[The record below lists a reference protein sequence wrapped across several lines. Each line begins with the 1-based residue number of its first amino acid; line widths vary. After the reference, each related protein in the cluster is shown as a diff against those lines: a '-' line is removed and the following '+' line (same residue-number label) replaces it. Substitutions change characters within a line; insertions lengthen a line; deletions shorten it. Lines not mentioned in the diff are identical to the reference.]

1 MQLVKVSELIPH
13 SRNNEFF
20 DDVTGKRWDE
30 FLESVKT
37 SGVIEPIVITEGK
50 VIVSGHQRVR
60 ACKELG
66 ISEIMAEIKLYE
78 GDEKKIVK
86 DLIETNVRQRGTIG
100 GSDQQIVARVEA
112 LKDWYGVHNGNNQHT
127 KEGSA
132 NGETLNGESEPSKM
146 EDILKILGLSRKQYD
161 TAKKITDKTIPE
173 VQQLIDKG
181 TVSRRT
187 VADLI
192 TKLSEEDQKKLVD
205 SLPEDVKLTAK
216 SVDEY
221 IQKLREGLVANTN
234 KAMEENS
241 RLMGENDKLS
251 RENETL
257 RAGGASPEVQEK
269 LKQLEDERQ
278 ELEWKLQSSKKDN
291 DSLRKSLEN
300 YYNRVTELED
310 TMNGGD
316 SEAIQL
322 QIQVDELRKKLEAKE
337 REAND
342 LEYQLGEKD
351 DEINALKRSRV
362 KGGVLGQI
370 NALNSEEDSSR
381 RKIDAFRTDV
391 QYAISNATTMSNEM
405 LMKSDMFEILGS
417 NVLTSL
423 AELASQ
429 AISSMTSLR
438 EALIAANPD
447 SQDNTNHSSGL
458 SNYDPVK
465 DYDLDDSGLDAY
477 RIEKETEAERI
488 A

>member
-1 MQLVKVSELIPH
+1 MQLVKVSELVSHP
-13 SRNNEFF
+13 RNNEFF

-112 LKDWYGVHNGNNQHT
+112 LKDWYGVHHGNNQHT
-127 KEGSA
+127 KEDLA
-132 NGETLNGESEPSKM
+132 NGEVLNGESEPSKM

-192 TKLSEEDQKKLVD
+192 AKLSEEDQKKLVD

-216 SVDEY
+216 SIDEY

-278 ELEWKLQSSKKDN
+278 KVSDSLEEVKKTNDGLRKMLKEYFDRNQELESAMK
-291 DSLRKSLEN
+291 
-300 YYNRVTELED
+300 
-310 TMNGGD
+310 GGD
-316 SEAIQL
+316 SEAVKL
-322 QIQVDELRKKLEAKE
+322 QNEIDELRKELEIRE
-337 REAND
+337 RKAND
-342 LEYQLGEKD
+342 LEYQLEEKD
-351 DEINALKRSRV
+351 DEIKELKRENKEGFMRKALRIDETPEELSQRERDALV
-362 KGGVLGQI
+362 SNIQIAIGQFQSKVEGALTQLDSFYSIDKSILKVLV
-370 NALNSEEDSSR
+370 E
-381 RKIDAFRTDV
+381 TC
-391 QYAISNATTMSNEM
+391 
-405 LMKSDMFEILGS
+405 
-417 NVLTSL
+417 
-423 AELASQ
+423 SQ
-429 AISSMTSLR
+429 AISVGTRLKVALMT
-438 EALIAANPD
+438 A
-447 SQDNTNHSSGL
+447 SGFDDEVTG
-458 SNYDPVK
+458 NE
-465 DYDLDDSGLDAY
+465 DYDLDDSGLELTLGA
-477 RIEKETEAERI
+477 
-488 A
+488 

>member
-1 MQLVKVSELIPH
+1 MQLVKVSELISHP
-13 SRNNEFF
+13 RNNEFF
-20 DDVTGKRWDE
+20 DDVIGKRWDE

-66 ISEIMAEIKLYE
+66 IEEIMAEIKLYD

-112 LKDWYGVHNGNNQHT
+112 LKDWYGVYSGKRTDLSTNGGQVLDNKVTNQA
-127 KEGSA
+127 E
-132 NGETLNGESEPSKM
+132 
-146 EDILKILGLSRKQYD
+146 ILKILGLTRKQYE
-161 TAKKITDKTIPE
+161 TAKQITDKTIPE

-216 SVDEY
+216 SVETY

-251 RENETL
+251 RENESL

-278 ELEWKLQSSKKDN
+278 ELADKVAAAEKGKETLRGICKEYN
-291 DSLRKSLEN
+291 DRIVELEN
-300 YYNRVTELED
+300 A
-310 TMNGGD
+310 MKGGD

-322 QIQVDELRKKLEAKE
+322 QNQIDELRKELEIRE
-337 REAND
+337 RKAND
-342 LEYQLGEKD
+342 LEFQLEVKD
-351 DEINALKRSRV
+351 DEIKELKRESKEGFMRKALRIDETPEELSQRERDALV
-362 KGGVLGQI
+362 SNIQIAIGQFQSKVEGALTQLDSFYSIDKSILKVLV
-370 NALNSEEDSSR
+370 E
-381 RKIDAFRTDV
+381 TC
-391 QYAISNATTMSNEM
+391 
-405 LMKSDMFEILGS
+405 
-417 NVLTSL
+417 
-423 AELASQ
+423 SQ
-429 AISSMTSLR
+429 AISVGTRLKVALMT
-438 EALIAANPD
+438 A
-447 SQDNTNHSSGL
+447 SGFDDEVTG
-458 SNYDPVK
+458 NE
-465 DYDLDDSGLDAY
+465 DYDLDDSGLELTLGA
-477 RIEKETEAERI
+477 
-488 A
+488 

>member
-13 SRNNEFF
+13 PRNNDFF

-112 LKDWYGVHNGNNQHT
+112 LKDWYGIYSGKRTDLRTNGTQVNSSIPVNQ
-127 KEGSA
+127 A
-132 NGETLNGESEPSKM
+132 
-146 EDILKILGLSRKQYD
+146 DILKILGLTEKQYK
-161 TAKKITDKTIPE
+161 TAKQITDKAIPE

-192 TKLSEEDQKKLVD
+192 AKLSDEDQKKLVD

-269 LKQLEDERQ
+269 LKQLEGERQ
-278 ELEWKLQSSKKDN
+278 EVANDLQRVKSDN
-291 DSLRKSLEN
+291 DELRKMLKEYFDRNQKLEN
-300 YYNRVTELED
+300 A
-310 TMNGGD
+310 MKGGD
-316 SEAIQL
+316 SEAVKL
-322 QIQVDELRKKLEAKE
+322 QNEIDELRKELEARE
-337 REAND
+337 RKAND
-342 LEYQLGEKD
+342 LEYQLEVKD
-351 DEINALKRSRV
+351 DEIKELKRESKEGFMR
-362 KGGVLGQI
+362 K
-370 NALNSEEDSSR
+370 ALRIDETPEEMSR
-381 RKIDAFRTDV
+381 RERDAL
-391 QYAISNATTMSNEM
+391 QSNIQIAIGT
-405 LMKSDMFEILGS
+405 FQS
-417 NVLTSL
+417 NVEGLLTQLDSFYNL
-423 AELASQ
+423 DKNVLKTLVETCSQ
-429 AISSMTSLR
+429 ALSVGTRLKVALMTASGFDND
-438 EALIAANPD
+438 ETD
-447 SQDNTNHSSGL
+447 SD
-458 SNYDPVK
+458 
-465 DYDLDDSGLDAY
+465 DYDLDDSGLELTLGA
-477 RIEKETEAERI
+477 
-488 A
+488 

>member
-66 ISEIMAEIKLYE
+66 INEIMAEIKLYE

-100 GSDQQIVARVEA
+100 GSDQQIVARVDA

-192 TKLSEEDQKKLVD
+192 AKLSEEDQKKLVD

-278 ELEWKLQSSKKDN
+278 ELDRRLQASKKDN
-291 DSLRKSLEN
+291 LTLTKTVEK
-300 YYNRVTELED
+300 YYNRIDELENA
-310 TMNGGD
+310 MKGGS
-316 SEAIQL
+316 SEAIEL
-322 QIQVDELRKKLEAKE
+322 QNQIDQLRKDLEVKE
-337 REAND
+337 RKAND
-342 LEYQLGEKD
+342 LEYQLEEKD
-351 DEINALKRSRV
+351 DEIKKLKRGGV
-362 KGGVLGQI
+362 KGGALGQD
-370 NALNSEEDSSR
+370 NMFDSDDKLNR
-381 RKIDAFRTDV
+381 RKTDEFRADIT
-391 QYAISNATTMSNEM
+391 YAITNAINMSNGM
-405 LMKSDMFEILGS
+405 LMKSDMFDMLGS

-423 AELASQ
+423 AKLASQ
-429 AISSMTSLR
+429 AISSLNGLYD
-438 EALIAANPD
+438 ALVAANPD
-447 SQDNTNHSSGL
+447 SQSDSL
-458 SNYDPVK
+458 PDYDPVE

-477 RIEKETEAERI
+477 RIEREAGQT

>member
-1 MQLVKVSELIPH
+1 MQLVKVNELIPH
-13 SRNNEFF
+13 PRNNDFF

-66 ISEIMAEIKLYE
+66 IEEIMAEIKLYE

-100 GSDQQIVARVEA
+100 GSDQQIVARVDA
-112 LKDWYGVHNGNNQHT
+112 LKEWYGVHKGGNDKVAKVTNGNLG
-127 KEGSA
+127 EGQQDEDISDMK
-132 NGETLNGESEPSKM
+132 LD
-146 EDILKILGLSRKQYD
+146 DILKILGLTKKQYV
-161 TAKKITDKTIPE
+161 TAQRITDKAIPE

-192 TKLSEEDQKKLVD
+192 AKLSEEDQKKLVD

-216 SVDEY
+216 SVEDH

-241 RLMGENDKLS
+241 RLMGEKEQLQRENNELRKGALPISKATQDKIDKLEEEK
-251 RENETL
+251 RKYYEETNRLKKETERLRGEIDKALNAKALAEAKANGGDDAVIALENQITE
-257 RAGGASPEVQEK
+257 
-269 LKQLEDERQ
+269 
-278 ELEWKLQSSKKDN
+278 LQSS
-291 DSLRKSLEN
+291 
-300 YYNRVTELED
+300 
-310 TMNGGD
+310 
-316 SEAIQL
+316 
-322 QIQVDELRKKLEAKE
+322 LEAQE
-337 REAND
+337 RKAND
-342 LEYQLGEKD
+342 LEFQLEEKD
-351 DEINALKRSRV
+351 DEIKKLKHGGV
-362 KGGVLGQI
+362 KGGALGQD
-370 NALNSEEDSSR
+370 NLLDSDDKLNR
-381 RKIDAFRTDV
+381 RKMDELRADIA
-391 QYAISNATTMSNEM
+391 YAITNATNMSNGM
-405 LMKSDMFEILGS
+405 LMKSDMFGTLGS

-423 AELASQ
+423 VQLASQ
-429 AISSMTSLR
+429 AISSLNSLR
-438 EALIAANPD
+438 DALIAANPD
-447 SQDNTNHSSGL
+447 TQNDSLPD
-458 SNYDPVK
+458 YDPVE

-477 RIEKETEAERI
+477 RIEREAGKI